1 MQLISKETYE
11 HEITLKESEKDGET
25 TTNPVFILSKL
36 TTAEVDR
43 IDDATS
49 IVQAK
54 TSDVKVMVGKIKS
67 LKIEYAVKGW
77 KEVVDKEG
85 KAVKCTSET
94 KRLIPLGVRE
104 RLLEH
109 IDETNGL
116 GKQDEEDEAEKN

>member
-11 HEITLKESEKDGET
+11 HEITLKESEKNDKDT
-25 TTNPVFILSKL
+25 LNPIFILGKL

-49 IVQAK
+49 VVSAK
-54 TSDVKVMVGKIKS
+54 SNDVKVMVGKIKS
-67 LKIEYAVKGW
+67 LKIEYAVRGW
-77 KEVVDKEG
+77 KNVEDKEG

-94 KRLIPLGVRE
+94 KKLIPLGVRE

-109 IDETNGL
+109 IDERNGL

>member
-1 MQLISKETYE
+1 MQLISRETYE
-11 HEITLKESEKDGET
+11 HEITLKPLERDGDA
-25 TTNPVFILSKL
+25 TTNPVFILNKL

-49 IVQAK
+49 IVSAK

-77 KEVVDKEG
+77 KEIVDKEG

-94 KRLIPLGVRE
+94 KKLIPFGVRE
-104 RLLEH
+104 RLLKH
-109 IDETNGL
+109 IDEANGI
-116 GKQDEEDEAEKN
+116 GQPEEDEAEKN